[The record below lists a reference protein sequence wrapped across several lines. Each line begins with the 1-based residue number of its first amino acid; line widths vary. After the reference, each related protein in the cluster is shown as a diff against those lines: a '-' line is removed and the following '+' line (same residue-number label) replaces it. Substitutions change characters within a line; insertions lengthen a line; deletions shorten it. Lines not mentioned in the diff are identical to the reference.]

1 MAQAVAVHIAGKVAT
16 VLSAQFDLG
25 ILQILS
31 QLSIHFK
38 QQLVLNTHTFIL
50 GNL

>member
-1 MAQAVAVHIAGKVAT
+1 MIQTVAVNVAGKVAIAW
-16 VLSAQFDLG
+16 SAQFDLG
-25 ILQILS
+25 TVQILS

-38 QQLVLNTHTFIL
+38 QQLVLNTRMFIP